1 VTFDAAIP
9 EAFVQSSCAAAVNA
23 LDRHKPNAR
32 RLVKNALKLAT
43 TPLLSSALIETLAI
57 LSDGRTRT
65 TTEVFAHDLCWVGK
79 SALRARLGKLET
91 LGLVRRVKGS
101 GRRADSWT
109 VTSKGVIVGAGV
121 RS

>member
-1 VTFDAAIP
+1 VTFDAELP
-9 EAFVQSSCAAAVNA
+9 VCFVDASVSAAVNA
-23 LDRHKPNAR
+23 LDRRRPNAR
-32 RLVKNALKLAT
+32 RLVKNALKIAT
-43 TPLLSSALIETLAI
+43 APLLSNALIETLAI

-79 SALRARLGKLET
+79 SALRARLGKLVK